1 MVWVVL
7 LSDFITGVKGVFA
20 VTITQLQYFKAIAA
34 HENISCAAQELFIS
48 QSSLSMSLKKL
59 EDELGRPLFDRVG
72 GCLYT

>member
-7 LSDFITGVKGVFA
+7 LSDFIAGVKGVFA

-48 QSSLSMSLKKL
+48 QSSPFHEPEKAG
-59 EDELGRPLFDRVG
+59 GRVV
-72 GCLYT
+72 TAAV